1 MKPIFVSLTLAIFLP
16 ASTFAAGSEAIIK
29 QRAKELRD
37 QNNVRQGVPA
47 PAPPQQPTKPNATQP
62 AALTPVAKLQADLA
76 AIKPNSQVTAEQ
88 KQQLNR
94 DLLALALGPKKPS
107 PGATSKLAA
116 DMSAALAQKAPSE
129 ATRSRLVQD
138 LNGVFNPANIQASQM
153 QDIVSDVQAVFQTSG
168 VPRKDAVTIA
178 DDVKAIAAELQK
190 PAK

>member
-1 MKPIFVSLTLAIFLP
+1 MKLSFVLLSLAIFLP

-37 QNNVRQGVPA
+37 QNNVRQGVPPPA
-47 PAPPQQPTKPNATQP
+47 PAPQPAKPNAAQP
-62 AALTPVAKLQADLA
+62 TALTPMAKLQADLA

-107 PGATSKLAA
+107 PGATSKLAG
-116 DMSAALAQKAPSE
+116 DMAAALAQKALSE
-129 ATRSRLVQD
+129 GTRSRLLQD
-138 LNGVFNPANIQASQM
+138 LNGVFNPANIPASQM
-153 QDIVSDVQAVFQTSG
+153 QDIVSDVQAVFQASG
-168 VPRKDAVTIA
+168 VARKDAVTIA